1 MAKVDGKA
9 CRQGDPISYRTDLV
23 EEGHQ
28 MLLTD
33 GQWTPG
39 VYVTPMGYG
48 YRAVV
53 VEKVLPPQLKEQKEA
68 RGYYLNAWQNE
79 VERQLIADLRARY
92 NVKIN
97 YDVVKTLEF

>member
-1 MAKVDGKA
+1 M
-9 CRQGDPISYRTDLV
+9 
-23 EEGHQ
+23 
-28 MLLTD
+28 
-33 GQWTPG
+33 
-39 VYVTPMGYG
+39 
-48 YRAVV
+48 